1 MSRLSCSTVRS
12 FLVFTSIIFITSLE
26 GKPRP
31 EASRDCANP
40 EPNFKQS
47 VEMGVGSR
55 SGSEPITKGE
65 KNVSI
70 TTNSNVVMAT
80 IFEEFESRLSRLE
93 RRLRAIEQPGKRGL
107 SFFFFLSPLIDQLSF
122 LYVESAMGMS
132 CEWFT
137 VWQMSSGEEDWEIC
151 AEGPCRC
158 QPEIKLVSCWRQD
171 LLDLPATQLVPRDV
185 LKL

>member
-55 SGSEPITKGE
+55 SGSEPIAKGE

-70 TTNSNVVMAT
+70 TANSNVVMAT

-107 SFFFFLSPLIDQLSF
+107 SFFLFYLHSSTSCPFFTLNQR
-122 LYVESAMGMS
+122 
-132 CEWFT
+132 
-137 VWQMSSGEEDWEIC
+137 WEC
-151 AEGPCRC
+151 HANGSQFGR
-158 QPEIKLVSCWRQD
+158 
-171 LLDLPATQLVPRDV
+171 
-185 LKL
+185 